1 MADEPVPLRW
11 LPRAT
16 TTGLLQSGQQSV
28 YSSHVVLHQFN
39 SVVKLGAILNSNATV
54 RVSGD
59 DVVIFLA
66 LSMWDINKSVI
77 KQTRKRLCSHW

>member
-16 TTGLLQSGQQSV
+16 TTGLLQSGQKSV
-28 YSSHVVLHQFN
+28 YSPRVVLHQFN
-39 SVVKLGAILNSNATV
+39 SIVKLGAILNSNATV

-59 DVVIFLA
+59 DVVILLA
-66 LSMWDINKSVI
+66 LSMWDINESLI
-77 KQTRKRLCSHW
+77 K